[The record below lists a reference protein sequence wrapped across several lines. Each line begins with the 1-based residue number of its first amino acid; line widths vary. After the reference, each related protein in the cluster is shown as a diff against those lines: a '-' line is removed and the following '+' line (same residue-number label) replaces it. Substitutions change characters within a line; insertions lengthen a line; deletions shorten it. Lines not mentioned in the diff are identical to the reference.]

1 MTTSTLERTEGLA
14 TLNKAIAS
22 IKDTIEEAG
31 GIFNIHKQVRQR
43 KEKQVKRRAP
53 GMYPVLRH
61 TIFYGILIKLKKV
74 RSACFSQDFH
84 VATRRKTPLY
94 NFDSDDTTLNTN

>member
-53 GMYPVLRH
+53 GMYLVLRH
-61 TIFYGILIKLKKV
+61 TILLWYKV
-74 RSACFSQDFH
+74 EKSQVSLLLARFPCC
-84 VATRRKTPLY
+84 TKEK
-94 NFDSDDTTLNTN
+94 NITL

>member
-31 GIFNIHKQVRQR
+31 GIFNIHKQVRVGLQACT
-43 KEKQVKRRAP
+43 Q
-53 GMYPVLRH
+53 YSD
-61 TIFYGILIKLKKV
+61 TQYCYGILIKLKKK
-74 RSACFSQDFH
+74 SGQPAS
-84 VATRRKTPLY
+84 RKISMLQQGEKHHFIILIVTIPH
-94 NFDSDDTTLNTN
+94 

>member
-43 KEKQVKRRAP
+43 KEKRVKRRAP

-61 TIFYGILIKLKKV
+61 TILLWYSHKVEKKSSQPASRKISMLQQGEKHHFIILIV
-74 RSACFSQDFH
+74 TIPH
-84 VATRRKTPLY
+84 
-94 NFDSDDTTLNTN
+94 